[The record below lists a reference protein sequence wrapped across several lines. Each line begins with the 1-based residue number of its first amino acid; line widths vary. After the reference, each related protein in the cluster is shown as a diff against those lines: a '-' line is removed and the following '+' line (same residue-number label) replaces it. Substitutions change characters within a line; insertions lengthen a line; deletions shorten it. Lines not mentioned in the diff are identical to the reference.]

1 MLSTYTEAARMDRL
15 LPPTLVSTALLGG
28 FLFYYVLSLANRR
41 KLPPGPR
48 RLPVIGNA
56 HQMPTQSPW
65 LVFSEWRKTYGMGS

>member
-1 MLSTYTEAARMDRL
+1 MDRFS
-15 LPPTLVSTALLGG
+15 LPILVTTVLLGG
-28 FLFYYVLSLANRR
+28 FLFYYVLSLAKRK

-65 LVFSEWRKTYGMGS
+65 LVFSEWQKTYGMGL

>member
-1 MLSTYTEAARMDRL
+1 MDRFS
-15 LPPTLVSTALLGG
+15 PPTLVATALLGG
-28 FLFYYVLSLANRR
+28 LLFYYVYVLSLAKRK

-65 LVFSEWRKTYGMGS
+65 LVFSEWRKTYGKRSQH